1 MIIDIYDLIKYLLI
15 FTILLIIIAVLS
27 LKKIKLFCIGC
38 SNGSW
43 WYNCADGTG
52 NGSVSC
58 DIYKTTYN
66 NISSIFNNIY
76 LLKSYIDDI
85 LNSFTKAYTDT
96 TNIILTTGNVIK
108 EALVLKKLGLPDIP
122 LPNIS
127 CDSGLIGDICSP
139 INSVIRD
146 IISSLNKSGS
156 YITSLLDN
164 INILFEKILGLL
176 SSILDKFIIL
186 FESLLKDIMNPI
198 TDSYLLIINLKN
210 EITSIF
216 NSISDLGIINIIIVN
231 ITSILQ
237 VIIPFQLIHTI
248 GVAFL
253 VLFLIIVLPIIG
265 VLYMILKLIFSIIYM
280 IFSFII
286 GTLFGSILSP
296 ILHIF

>member
-1 MIIDIYDLIKYLLI
+1 
-15 FTILLIIIAVLS
+15 
-27 LKKIKLFCIGC
+27 
-38 SNGSW
+38 
-43 WYNCADGTG
+43 
-52 NGSVSC
+52 
-58 DIYKTTYN
+58 
-66 NISSIFNNIY
+66 
-76 LLKSYIDDI
+76 
-85 LNSFTKAYTDT
+85 
-96 TNIILTTGNVIK
+96 
-108 EALVLKKLGLPDIP
+108 
-122 LPNIS
+122 
-127 CDSGLIGDICSP
+127 
-139 INSVIRD
+139 
-146 IISSLNKSGS
+146 
-156 YITSLLDN
+156 
-164 INILFEKILGLL
+164 
-176 SSILDKFIIL
+176 
-186 FESLLKDIMNPI
+186 MNPI